1 MNSDKAKK
9 GYLRSPHRSI
19 MKAAGYTDWEIERPW
34 IGIANAYNA
43 IIPGHV
49 HLRTITEA
57 VKAGVY
63 AAGGL
68 PIEFPVIGVCDGIAM
83 NHEGMKFSLPS
94 RELIMDS
101 VEIMTRAHALDGL
114 VLVPNCDK
122 IVPGMAMAA
131 AELNLPAVVVSGGPM
146 LAGRHR
152 ERTLDLNSVFEGV
165 GMRSAGKI
173 DDAGLAEIED
183 NACPGCGSCSGMF
196 TANTMNCMMEALGLA
211 LPGNGTIPA
220 VHAGR
225 VRLAKDAGRAVMKLV
240 EKNIRPRDILT
251 ADAFRNA
258 VAVDLA
264 LGGSTNTSL
273 HLPAIAW
280 AAGLELALDIF
291 NEMGAYVPHLCSMR
305 PGGAHHIEDLWRA
318 GGVQALMAQLLKAG
332 MIKGETIT
340 ATGRTTAE
348 NLAGAE
354 AADAEVI
361 RPMDSPYHKE
371 GGLAFVK
378 GTLAPLGGVVKQSA
392 VAPEMLV
399 HKGPARVFDG
409 EEAASAAIMANKIND
424 GDVVVIRYEGPKGGP
439 GMREML
445 TPTSAIMGQGKGGTV
460 ALVTD
465 GRFSGATRGA
475 AIGHVSPEAAV
486 GGPIGLV
493 EEGDVI
499 SINIP
504 EKRLGRRARGAPQKI
519 QAGRTADRQPFP
531 QPLQGLRDL
540 RRRGRRAEKT
550 VNPNGESESFNTK
563 AEASD
568 LGAPAFKELDSILR
582 LPKLGKE
589 HCYFRLARY
598 RPSIRAG
605 G

>member
-1 MNSDKAKK
+1 MNDKLNSDKAKK
-9 GYLRSPHRSI
+9 GYLRSPHRSLL
-19 MKAAGYTDWEIERPW
+19 KAAGYTDWEIERPW
-34 IGIANAYNA
+34 IGVANAYNA
-43 IIPGHV
+43 VIPGHV

-57 VKAGVY
+57 VKAGIY

-101 VEIMTRAHALDGL
+101 VEVMTRAHALDGL

-122 IVPGMAMAA
+122 IIPGMAMAA
-131 AELNLPAVVVSGGPM
+131 AELNLPAIVVSGGPM
-146 LAGRHR
+146 MAGQHNG
-152 ERTLDLNSVFEGV
+152 RTLDLNSVFEGV
-165 GMRSAGKI
+165 GQRGAGKI
-173 DDAGLAEIED
+173 DDAALQDIED

-196 TANTMNCMMEALGLA
+196 TANTMNCMMEVLGLG

-225 VRLAKDAGRAVMKLV
+225 IRLAKDAGRAVMSLV
-240 EKNIRPRDILT
+240 EKDIRPRDILT
-251 ADAFRNA
+251 IEAFKNA

-273 HLPAIAW
+273 HLPAIAR
-280 AAGLELALDIF
+280 AAGLELPLEIF
-291 NEMGAYVPHLCSMR
+291 NEVGAKVPHLCSMS

-318 GGVQALMAQLLKAG
+318 GGVQALMEQLLEAG
-332 MIKGETIT
+332 LINGETIT
-340 ATGRTTAE
+340 VTGATTAE
-348 NLAGAE
+348 NVAGAKVV
-354 AADAEVI
+354 DAEVI
-361 RPMDSPYHKE
+361 RPIDNPHHKE
-371 GGLAFVK
+371 GGLAFMK
-378 GTLAPLGGVVKQSA
+378 GTLAPLGAIVKQAA

-399 HKGPARVFDG
+399 HRGPARVFDC
-409 EEAASAAIMANKIND
+409 EEDASAAIMANKIKD

-445 TPTSAIMGQGKGGTV
+445 APTSAIMGQGKGGTV
-460 ALVTD
+460 ALITD

-493 EEGDVI
+493 EEGDEI

-504 EKRLGRRARGAPQKI
+504 EKRLDLLVPDEVLDERRKKFVPHVQEV
-519 QAGRTADRQPFP
+519 DSPF
-531 QPLQGLRDL
+531 L
-540 RRRGRRAEKT
+540 
-550 VNPNGESESFNTK
+550 N
-563 AEASD
+563 
-568 LGAPAFKELDSILR
+568 
-582 LPKLGKE
+582 
-589 HCYFRLARY
+589 RY
-598 RPSIRAG
+598 RAFATSGVEG
-605 G
+605 GVLKKQ

>member
-1 MNSDKAKK
+1 MNDKLNSDKVKK
-9 GYLRSPHRSI
+9 GYLRSPHRSLL
-19 MKAAGYTDWEIERPW
+19 KAAGYTDWEIERPW
-34 IGIANAYNA
+34 IGVANAYNA
-43 IIPGHV
+43 VIPGHV

-57 VKAGVY
+57 VKAGIY

-101 VEIMTRAHALDGL
+101 VEVMTRAHALDGL

-122 IVPGMAMAA
+122 IIPGMAMAA
-131 AELNLPAVVVSGGPM
+131 AELNLPAIVVSGGPM
-146 LAGRHR
+146 MAGQHNG
-152 ERTLDLNSVFEGV
+152 RTLDLNSVFEGV
-165 GMRSAGKI
+165 GQRGAGKI
-173 DDAGLAEIED
+173 DDAALQDIED

-196 TANTMNCMMEALGLA
+196 TANTMNCMMEVLGLG

-225 VRLAKDAGRAVMKLV
+225 IRLAKDAGRAVMNLV
-240 EKNIRPRDILT
+240 EKNICPRDILT
-251 ADAFRNA
+251 IEAFKNA

-280 AAGLELALDIF
+280 AAGLELPLEIF
-291 NEMGAYVPHLCSMR
+291 NEVGAKVPHLCSMS

-318 GGVQALMAQLLKAG
+318 GGVQALMEQLLEAG
-332 MIKGETIT
+332 LINGETIT
-340 ATGRTTAE
+340 VTGATTAE
-348 NLAGAE
+348 NVAGAKVV
-354 AADAEVI
+354 DAEVI
-361 RPMDSPYHKE
+361 RPIDNPHHKE
-371 GGLAFVK
+371 GGLAFMK
-378 GTLAPLGGVVKQSA
+378 GTLAPLGAIVKQAA

-399 HKGPARVFDG
+399 HRGPARVFDC
-409 EEAASAAIMANKIND
+409 EEEASAAIMANKIND

-445 TPTSAIMGQGKGGTV
+445 APTSAIMGQGKGGTV
-460 ALVTD
+460 ALITD

-493 EEGDVI
+493 EEGDEI

-504 EKRLGRRARGAPQKI
+504 EKRLDLLVPDEVLEERRKKFVPHVQEV
-519 QAGRTADRQPFP
+519 DSPF
-531 QPLQGLRDL
+531 L
-540 RRRGRRAEKT
+540 
-550 VNPNGESESFNTK
+550 N
-563 AEASD
+563 
-568 LGAPAFKELDSILR
+568 
-582 LPKLGKE
+582 
-589 HCYFRLARY
+589 RY
-598 RPSIRAG
+598 RAFATSGVEG
-605 G
+605 GVLKKQ

>member
-1 MNSDKAKK
+1 MNDKLNSDKAKK
-9 GYLRSPHRSI
+9 GYLRSPHRSLL
-19 MKAAGYTDWEIERPW
+19 KAAGYTDWEIERPW
-34 IGIANAYNA
+34 IGVANAYNA
-43 IIPGHV
+43 VIPGHV

-57 VKAGVY
+57 VKAGIY

-101 VEIMTRAHALDGL
+101 VEVMTRAHALDGL

-122 IVPGMAMAA
+122 IIPGMAMAA
-131 AELNLPAVVVSGGPM
+131 AELNLPAIVISGGPM
-146 LAGRHR
+146 MAGQHNG
-152 ERTLDLNSVFEGV
+152 RTLDLNSVFEGV
-165 GMRSAGKI
+165 GQRGAGKI
-173 DDAGLAEIED
+173 DDAALQDIED

-196 TANTMNCMMEALGLA
+196 TANTMNCMMEVLGLG

-225 VRLAKDAGRAVMKLV
+225 IRLAKDAGRAVMNLV

-251 ADAFRNA
+251 IEAFKNA

-280 AAGLELALDIF
+280 AAGLELPLEIF
-291 NEMGAYVPHLCSMR
+291 NEVGAKVPHLCSMS

-318 GGVQALMAQLLKAG
+318 GGVQALMEQLLEAG
-332 MIKGETIT
+332 LINGETIT
-340 ATGRTTAE
+340 VTGATTAE
-348 NLAGAE
+348 NVAGAKVV
-354 AADAEVI
+354 DAEVI
-361 RPMDSPYHKE
+361 RPIDNPHHKE
-371 GGLAFVK
+371 GGLAFMK
-378 GTLAPLGGVVKQSA
+378 GTLAPLGAIVKQAA

-399 HKGPARVFDG
+399 HRGPARVFDC
-409 EEAASAAIMANKIND
+409 EEEASAAIMANKIND

-445 TPTSAIMGQGKGGTV
+445 APTSAIMGQGKGGTV
-460 ALVTD
+460 ALITD

-493 EEGDVI
+493 EEGDEI

-504 EKRLGRRARGAPQKI
+504 EKRLDLLVPDEVLEERRKKFVPHVQEV
-519 QAGRTADRQPFP
+519 DSPF
-531 QPLQGLRDL
+531 L
-540 RRRGRRAEKT
+540 
-550 VNPNGESESFNTK
+550 N
-563 AEASD
+563 
-568 LGAPAFKELDSILR
+568 
-582 LPKLGKE
+582 
-589 HCYFRLARY
+589 RY
-598 RPSIRAG
+598 RAFATSGVEG
-605 G
+605 GVLKKQ

>member
-1 MNSDKAKK
+1 MNDKLNSDKAKK
-9 GYLRSPHRSI
+9 GYLRSPHRSLL
-19 MKAAGYTDWEIERPW
+19 KAAGYTDWEIERPW
-34 IGIANAYNA
+34 IGVANAYNA
-43 IIPGHV
+43 VIPGHV

-57 VKAGVY
+57 VKAGIY

-101 VEIMTRAHALDGL
+101 VEVMTRAHALDGL

-122 IVPGMAMAA
+122 IIPGMAMAA
-131 AELNLPAVVVSGGPM
+131 AELNLPAIVISGGPM
-146 LAGRHR
+146 MAGQHNG
-152 ERTLDLNSVFEGV
+152 RTLDLNSVFEGV
-165 GMRSAGKI
+165 GQRGAGKI
-173 DDAGLAEIED
+173 DDAALQDIED

-196 TANTMNCMMEALGLA
+196 TANTMNCMMEVLGLG

-225 VRLAKDAGRAVMKLV
+225 IRLAKDAGRAVMNLV

-251 ADAFRNA
+251 IEAFKNA

-280 AAGLELALDIF
+280 AAGLELPLEIF
-291 NEMGAYVPHLCSMR
+291 NEVGAKVPHLCSMS

-318 GGVQALMAQLLKAG
+318 GGVQALMEQLLEVG
-332 MIKGETIT
+332 LINGGTIT
-340 ATGRTTAE
+340 VTGATTAE
-348 NLAGAE
+348 NVAGAKVV
-354 AADAEVI
+354 DAEVI
-361 RPMDSPYHKE
+361 RPIDNPHHKE
-371 GGLAFVK
+371 GGLAFMK
-378 GTLAPLGGVVKQSA
+378 GTLAPLGAIVKQAA

-399 HKGPARVFDG
+399 HRGPARVFDC
-409 EEAASAAIMANKIND
+409 EEDASAAIMANKIND

-445 TPTSAIMGQGKGGTV
+445 APTSAIMGQGKGGTV
-460 ALVTD
+460 ALITD

-493 EEGDVI
+493 EEGDEI

-504 EKRLGRRARGAPQKI
+504 EKRLDLLVSDDVLEERRKKFVPHVQEV
-519 QAGRTADRQPFP
+519 DSPF
-531 QPLQGLRDL
+531 L
-540 RRRGRRAEKT
+540 
-550 VNPNGESESFNTK
+550 N
-563 AEASD
+563 
-568 LGAPAFKELDSILR
+568 
-582 LPKLGKE
+582 
-589 HCYFRLARY
+589 RY
-598 RPSIRAG
+598 RAFATSGVEG
-605 G
+605 GVLKKQ

>member
-1 MNSDKAKK
+1 MNSKLNSDKAKK
-9 GYLRSPHRSI
+9 GYLRSPHRSLL
-19 MKAAGYTDWEIERPW
+19 KAAGYTDWEIERPW
-34 IGIANAYNA
+34 IGVANAYNA
-43 IIPGHV
+43 VIPGHV

-57 VKAGVY
+57 VKAGIY

-101 VEIMTRAHALDGL
+101 VEVMTRAHALDGL

-122 IVPGMAMAA
+122 IIPGMAMAA
-131 AELNLPAVVVSGGPM
+131 AELNLPAIVVSGGPM
-146 LAGRHR
+146 MAGQHNG
-152 ERTLDLNSVFEGV
+152 RTLDLNSVFEGV
-165 GMRSAGKI
+165 GQRGAGKI
-173 DDAGLAEIED
+173 DDAALQDIED

-196 TANTMNCMMEALGLA
+196 TANTMNCMMEVLGLG

-225 VRLAKDAGRAVMKLV
+225 IRLAKDAGRAVMNLV

-251 ADAFRNA
+251 IEAFKNA

-280 AAGLELALDIF
+280 AAGLELPLEIF
-291 NEMGAYVPHLCSMR
+291 NEVGARVPHLCSMS

-318 GGVQALMAQLLKAG
+318 GGVQALMEQLLEAG
-332 MIKGETIT
+332 LINGETIT
-340 ATGRTTAE
+340 VTGATTAE
-348 NLAGAE
+348 NVAGAKVV
-354 AADAEVI
+354 DAEVI
-361 RPMDSPYHKE
+361 RPIDNPHHKE
-371 GGLAFVK
+371 GGLAFMK
-378 GTLAPLGGVVKQSA
+378 GTLAPLGAIVKQAA

-399 HKGPARVFDG
+399 HRGPARVFDC
-409 EEAASAAIMANKIND
+409 EEDASAAIMANKIND

-445 TPTSAIMGQGKGGTV
+445 APTSAIMGQGKGGTV
-460 ALVTD
+460 ALITD

-493 EEGDVI
+493 EEGDEI

-504 EKRLGRRARGAPQKI
+504 EKRLDLLVPDEVLEERRKKFVPHVQEV
-519 QAGRTADRQPFP
+519 DSPF
-531 QPLQGLRDL
+531 L
-540 RRRGRRAEKT
+540 
-550 VNPNGESESFNTK
+550 N
-563 AEASD
+563 
-568 LGAPAFKELDSILR
+568 
-582 LPKLGKE
+582 
-589 HCYFRLARY
+589 RY
-598 RPSIRAG
+598 RAFATSGVEG
-605 G
+605 GVLKKQ

>member
-9 GYLRSPHRSI
+9 GYLRSPHRSLL
-19 MKAAGYTDWEIERPW
+19 KAAGYTDWEIERPW
-34 IGIANAYNA
+34 IGVANAYNA
-43 IIPGHV
+43 VIPGHV

-57 VKAGVY
+57 VKAGIY

-101 VEIMTRAHALDGL
+101 VEVMTRAHALDGL

-122 IVPGMAMAA
+122 IIPGMAMAA
-131 AELNLPAVVVSGGPM
+131 AELNLPAIVISGGPM
-146 LAGRHR
+146 MAGQHNG
-152 ERTLDLNSVFEGV
+152 RTLDLNSVFEGV
-165 GMRSAGKI
+165 GQRGAGKI
-173 DDAGLAEIED
+173 DDAALQDIED

-196 TANTMNCMMEALGLA
+196 TANTMNCMMEVLGLG

-225 VRLAKDAGRAVMKLV
+225 IRLAKDAGRAVMNLV

-251 ADAFRNA
+251 IEAFKNA

-280 AAGLELALDIF
+280 AAGLELPLEIF
-291 NEMGAYVPHLCSMR
+291 NEVGAKVPHLCSMS

-318 GGVQALMAQLLKAG
+318 GGVQALMEQLLEVG
-332 MIKGETIT
+332 LINGGTIT
-340 ATGRTTAE
+340 VTGATTAE
-348 NLAGAE
+348 NVAGAKVV
-354 AADAEVI
+354 DAEVI
-361 RPMDSPYHKE
+361 RPIDNPHHKE
-371 GGLAFVK
+371 GGLAFMK
-378 GTLAPLGGVVKQSA
+378 GTLAPLGAIVKQAA

-399 HKGPARVFDG
+399 HRGPARVFDC
-409 EEAASAAIMANKIND
+409 EEDASAAIMANKIND

-445 TPTSAIMGQGKGGTV
+445 APTSAIMGQGKGGTV
-460 ALVTD
+460 ALITD

-493 EEGDVI
+493 EEGDEI

-504 EKRLGRRARGAPQKI
+504 EKCLDLLVSDEVLEERRKKFVPHVQEV
-519 QAGRTADRQPFP
+519 DSPF
-531 QPLQGLRDL
+531 L
-540 RRRGRRAEKT
+540 
-550 VNPNGESESFNTK
+550 N
-563 AEASD
+563 
-568 LGAPAFKELDSILR
+568 
-582 LPKLGKE
+582 
-589 HCYFRLARY
+589 RY
-598 RPSIRAG
+598 RAFATSGVEG
-605 G
+605 GVLKKQ

>member
-1 MNSDKAKK
+1 MNDKLNSDKAKK
-9 GYLRSPHRSI
+9 GYLRSPHRSLL
-19 MKAAGYTDWEIERPW
+19 KAAGYTDWEIERPW
-34 IGIANAYNA
+34 IGVANAYNA
-43 IIPGHV
+43 VIPGHV

-57 VKAGVY
+57 VKAGIY

-101 VEIMTRAHALDGL
+101 VEVMTRAHALDGL

-122 IVPGMAMAA
+122 IIPGMAMAA
-131 AELNLPAVVVSGGPM
+131 AELNLPAIVISGGPM
-146 LAGRHR
+146 MAGQHNG
-152 ERTLDLNSVFEGV
+152 RTLDLNSVFEGV
-165 GMRSAGKI
+165 GQRGAGKI
-173 DDAGLAEIED
+173 DDAALQDIED

-196 TANTMNCMMEALGLA
+196 TANTMNCMMEVLGLG

-225 VRLAKDAGRAVMKLV
+225 IRLAKDAGRAVMNLV
-240 EKNIRPRDILT
+240 EKNICPRDILT
-251 ADAFRNA
+251 IEAFKNA

-280 AAGLELALDIF
+280 AAGLELPLEIF
-291 NEMGAYVPHLCSMR
+291 NEVGARVPHLCSMS

-318 GGVQALMAQLLKAG
+318 GGVQALMEQLLEAG
-332 MIKGETIT
+332 LINGETIT
-340 ATGRTTAE
+340 VTGATTAE
-348 NLAGAE
+348 NVAGAKVV
-354 AADAEVI
+354 DAEVI
-361 RPMDSPYHKE
+361 RPIDNPHHKE
-371 GGLAFVK
+371 GGLAFMK
-378 GTLAPLGGVVKQSA
+378 GTLAPLGAIVKQAA

-399 HKGPARVFDG
+399 HRGPARVFDC
-409 EEAASAAIMANKIND
+409 EEDASAAIMANKIND

-445 TPTSAIMGQGKGGTV
+445 APTSAIMGQGKGGTV
-460 ALVTD
+460 ALITD
-465 GRFSGATRGA
+465 GRFSGATRGT

-493 EEGDVI
+493 EEGDEI

-504 EKRLGRRARGAPQKI
+504 EKRLDLLVPDEVLEERRKKFVPHVQEV
-519 QAGRTADRQPFP
+519 DSPF
-531 QPLQGLRDL
+531 L
-540 RRRGRRAEKT
+540 
-550 VNPNGESESFNTK
+550 N
-563 AEASD
+563 
-568 LGAPAFKELDSILR
+568 
-582 LPKLGKE
+582 
-589 HCYFRLARY
+589 RY
-598 RPSIRAG
+598 RAFATSGVEG
-605 G
+605 GVLKKQ

>member
-1 MNSDKAKK
+1 MNDKLNSDKAKK
-9 GYLRSPHRSI
+9 GYLRSPHRSLL
-19 MKAAGYTDWEIERPW
+19 KAAGYTDWEIERPW
-34 IGIANAYNA
+34 IGVANAYNA
-43 IIPGHV
+43 VIPGHV

-57 VKAGVY
+57 VKAGIY

-101 VEIMTRAHALDGL
+101 VEVMTRAHALDGL

-122 IVPGMAMAA
+122 IIPGMAMAA
-131 AELNLPAVVVSGGPM
+131 AELNLPAIVISGGPM
-146 LAGRHR
+146 MAGQHNG
-152 ERTLDLNSVFEGV
+152 RTLDLNSVFEGV
-165 GMRSAGKI
+165 GQRGAGKI
-173 DDAGLAEIED
+173 DDAALQDIED

-196 TANTMNCMMEALGLA
+196 TANTMNCMMEVLGLG

-225 VRLAKDAGRAVMKLV
+225 IRLAKDAGRAVMNLV

-251 ADAFRNA
+251 IEAFKNA

-280 AAGLELALDIF
+280 AAGLELPLEIF
-291 NEMGAYVPHLCSMR
+291 NEVGAKVPHLCSMS

-318 GGVQALMAQLLKAG
+318 GGVQALMEQLLEVG
-332 MIKGETIT
+332 LINGGTIT
-340 ATGRTTAE
+340 VTGATTAE
-348 NLAGAE
+348 NVAGAKVV
-354 AADAEVI
+354 DAEVI
-361 RPMDSPYHKE
+361 RPIDNPHHKE
-371 GGLAFVK
+371 GGLAFMK
-378 GTLAPLGGVVKQSA
+378 GTLAPLGAIVKQAA

-399 HKGPARVFDG
+399 HRGPARVFDC
-409 EEAASAAIMANKIND
+409 EEDASAAIMANKIND

-445 TPTSAIMGQGKGGTV
+445 APTSAIMGQGKGGTV
-460 ALVTD
+460 ALITD

-493 EEGDVI
+493 EEGDEI

-504 EKRLGRRARGAPQKI
+504 EKCLDLLVSDEVLEERRKKFVPHVQEV
-519 QAGRTADRQPFP
+519 DSPF
-531 QPLQGLRDL
+531 L
-540 RRRGRRAEKT
+540 
-550 VNPNGESESFNTK
+550 N
-563 AEASD
+563 
-568 LGAPAFKELDSILR
+568 
-582 LPKLGKE
+582 
-589 HCYFRLARY
+589 RY
-598 RPSIRAG
+598 RAFATSGVEG
-605 G
+605 GVLKKQ

>member
-1 MNSDKAKK
+1 MNSELNSDKAKK
-9 GYLRSPHRSI
+9 GYLRSPHRSLL
-19 MKAAGYTDWEIERPW
+19 KAAGYTDWEIERPW
-34 IGIANAYNA
+34 IGVANAYNA

-57 VKAGVY
+57 VKAGIY

-122 IVPGMAMAA
+122 IIPGMAMAA
-131 AELNLPAVVVSGGPM
+131 AELNLPALVISGGPM
-146 LAGRHR
+146 MAGQHKG
-152 ERTLDLNSVFEGV
+152 RTLDLNSVFEGV
-165 GMRSAGKI
+165 GQRGAGKI
-173 DDAGLAEIED
+173 DDAALQDIED

-196 TANTMNCMMEALGLA
+196 TVNTMNCMMEALGLG

-225 VRLAKDAGRAVMKLV
+225 IRLAKDAGRAIMNLV

-251 ADAFRNA
+251 IEAFKNA

-280 AAGLELALDIF
+280 AAGLELPLDIF
-291 NEMGAYVPHLCSMR
+291 NEVGAKVPHLCSMS

-318 GGVQALMAQLLKAG
+318 GGVQALMAQLLAAG
-332 MIKGETIT
+332 LIDGETIT
-340 ATGRTTAE
+340 VTGATTAE
-348 NLAGAE
+348 NVAGAKVT
-354 AADAEVI
+354 DAEVI
-361 RPMDSPYHKE
+361 RPLEDPHHKE
-371 GGLAFVK
+371 GGLAFMK
-378 GTLAPLGGVVKQSA
+378 GTLAPLGAIVKQAA

-399 HKGPARVFDG
+399 HTGPARVFDC
-409 EEAASAAIMANKIND
+409 EEEASAAIMANKIND

-445 TPTSAIMGQGKGGTV
+445 GPTSAIMGQGKGGTV
-460 ALVTD
+460 ALITD

-493 EEGDVI
+493 EEGDEI

-504 EKRLGRRARGAPQKI
+504 EKRL
-519 QAGRTADRQPFP
+519 
-531 QPLQGLRDL
+531 DL
-540 RRRGRRAEKT
+540 NVAEEVLAERRRKFVPHVQE
-550 VNPNGESESFNTK
+550 V
-563 AEASD
+563 
-568 LGAPAFKELDSILR
+568 DSPFLN
-582 LPKLGKE
+582 
-589 HCYFRLARY
+589 RY
-598 RPSIRAG
+598 RAFATSGVEG
-605 G
+605 GVLKKQ

>member
-1 MNSDKAKK
+1 MNDKLNSDKAKK
-9 GYLRSPHRSI
+9 GYLRSPHRSLL
-19 MKAAGYTDWEIERPW
+19 KAAGYTDWEIERPW
-34 IGIANAYNA
+34 IGVANAYNA
-43 IIPGHV
+43 VIPGHV

-57 VKAGVY
+57 VKAGIY

-101 VEIMTRAHALDGL
+101 VEVMTRAHALNGL

-122 IVPGMAMAA
+122 IIPGMAMAA
-131 AELNLPAVVVSGGPM
+131 AELNLPAIVVSGGPM
-146 LAGRHR
+146 MAGQHNG
-152 ERTLDLNSVFEGV
+152 RTLDLNSVFEGV
-165 GMRSAGKI
+165 GQRGAGKI
-173 DDAGLAEIED
+173 DDAALQDIED

-196 TANTMNCMMEALGLA
+196 TANTMNCMMEVLGLG

-225 VRLAKDAGRAVMKLV
+225 IRLAKDAGRAVMNLV
-240 EKNIRPRDILT
+240 EKNICPRDILT
-251 ADAFRNA
+251 IEAFKNA

-280 AAGLELALDIF
+280 AAGLELPLEIF
-291 NEMGAYVPHLCSMR
+291 NEVGARVPHLCSMS

-318 GGVQALMAQLLKAG
+318 GGVQALMEQLLEAG
-332 MIKGETIT
+332 LINGETIT
-340 ATGRTTAE
+340 VTGATTAE
-348 NLAGAE
+348 NVAGAKVV
-354 AADAEVI
+354 DAEVI
-361 RPMDSPYHKE
+361 RPIDNPHHKE
-371 GGLAFVK
+371 GGLAFMK
-378 GTLAPLGGVVKQSA
+378 GTLAPLGAIVKQAA

-399 HKGPARVFDG
+399 HRGPARVFDC
-409 EEAASAAIMANKIND
+409 EEDASAAIMANKIND

-445 TPTSAIMGQGKGGTV
+445 APTSAIMGQGKGGTV
-460 ALVTD
+460 ALITD

-493 EEGDVI
+493 EEGDEI

-504 EKRLGRRARGAPQKI
+504 EKRLDLLVPDEVLEERRKKFVPHVQEV
-519 QAGRTADRQPFP
+519 DSPF
-531 QPLQGLRDL
+531 L
-540 RRRGRRAEKT
+540 
-550 VNPNGESESFNTK
+550 N
-563 AEASD
+563 
-568 LGAPAFKELDSILR
+568 
-582 LPKLGKE
+582 
-589 HCYFRLARY
+589 RY
-598 RPSIRAG
+598 RAFATSGVEG
-605 G
+605 GVLKKQ